1 MNVTSMVKGID
12 SIERIPAGTAIF
24 RQGDL
29 GDYMYVIMEGE
40 VDVLVDGKFV
50 RTLKEGEIFGEM
62 ALIDDQPR
70 SADAIARSD
79 CSLTMVDERR
89 FLFLVHETPMFALH
103 LMSMMAQRLR
113 RQEA

>member
-12 SIERIPAGTAIF
+12 SIERFAAGTAIF

-40 VDVLVDGKFV
+40 VDVLVDGKYV
-50 RTLKEGEIFGEM
+50 RTLKDGEVFGEM

-70 SADAIARSD
+70 SADAIARTD
-79 CSLTMVDERR
+79 CSLAMVDERR

-113 RQEA
+113 RQEV